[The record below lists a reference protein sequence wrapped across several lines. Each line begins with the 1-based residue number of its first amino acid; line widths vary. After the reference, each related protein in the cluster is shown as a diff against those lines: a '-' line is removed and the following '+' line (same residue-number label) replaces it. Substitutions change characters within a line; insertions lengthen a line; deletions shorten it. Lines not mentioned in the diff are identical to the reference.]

1 MRLALFFFFFLC
13 LWSFGVQAQSLS
25 PGVFAASGSA
35 SQQLSYTIGE
45 PLTFTFSSS
54 SNRLTQGFHQTNLEV
69 VSVEESNEQ
78 FQFSVYPNPTRNELR
93 FSFPSNFDT
102 IAIQIYDAQGKLI
115 HRQQIYHQE
124 SVQMATFARGLYTV
138 VIHHSHLSSPKHFSV
153 IRS

>member
-1 MRLALFFFFFLC
+1 MILICRLSVLTYEI
-13 LWSFGVQAQSLS
+13 QAQAVS
-25 PGVFAASGSA
+25 PNVFSAGGNA
-35 SQQLSYTIGE
+35 SQQLSYTFGE

-54 SNRLTQGFHQTNLEV
+54 SNRLTQGFHQTYLEV

-78 FQFSVYPNPTRNELR
+78 FQFAVYPNPTRNELR

-102 IAIQIYDAQGKLI
+102 IAIHIFDAQGKLI
-115 HRQQIYHQE
+115 HLQQIHHQE

-138 VIHHSHLSSPKHFSV
+138 VIHHSQLSAPKHFSI